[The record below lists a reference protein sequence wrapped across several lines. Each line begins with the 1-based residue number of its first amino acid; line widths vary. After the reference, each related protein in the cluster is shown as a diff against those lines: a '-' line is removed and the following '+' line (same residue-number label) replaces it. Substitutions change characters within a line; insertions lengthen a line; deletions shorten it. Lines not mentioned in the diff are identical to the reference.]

1 MNSESTCA
9 KDPTKPGGSG
19 RRPSVVRSHP
29 PWSAKD
35 LSALFQAA
43 AQGANADQTA
53 RKLRRSWIDVVR
65 KAKAEGIALNPS
77 YRSSFVYGETDEAY
91 WNTGTPWS
99 KDEIR
104 DLRYAAKQGDTLE
117 EVSISSCARPSRC
130 SRRRPSSG

>member
-1 MNSESTCA
+1 M
-9 KDPTKPGGSG
+9 
-19 RRPSVVRSHP
+19 
-29 PWSAKD
+29 
-35 LSALFQAA
+35 SALFQAA
-43 AQGANADQTA
+43 AQGANADQIA

-117 EVSISSCARPSRC
+117 EVSIFLMRTPVEVLAKATELRLSIKQK
-130 SRRRPSSG
+130 